1 MKSATWRAQVRSDY
15 ISASGGISAANR
27 RLLEAVHRESAGV
40 VTVPEAARIWNVDNR
55 RASRLLRSLAD
66 RGWLT
71 RPRRGLYVP
80 VPLEAAESGQWRED
94 SWLIAAKLFPDGY
107 IGGWSA
113 CEHWELTDQL
123 FRTVVVYTT
132 KRVNRREIDLA
143 GMDLRVK
150 VIRPDRRFGTRTVW
164 RGRVPV
170 QVSDPAR
177 TIVDILDDP
186 ELGGGIRQVADMVE
200 EFFAGEHRDD
210 ELLIKYGDRLGNRTV
225 FKRLGYLLE
234 ARDVPT
240 PALTAAARDRVSAG
254 ITTLDPSAPHRGRIL
269 TRWNLRLN
277 VAIGG
282 GR

>member
-1 MKSATWRAQVRSDY
+1 MRNDY
-15 ISASGGISAANR
+15 SSVSGGISAANR
-27 RLLEAVHRESAGV
+27 RLLEAVHREAAGV
-40 VTVPEAARIWNVDNR
+40 VTVADAARIWDVDKA

-71 RPRRGLYVP
+71 RPKRGLYVP

-94 SWLIAAKLFPDGY
+94 SWLIAVKLFPEGY

-132 KRVNRREIDLA
+132 KRVNRREIELA
-143 GMDLRVK
+143 GMELRVK
-150 VIRPDRRFGTRTVW
+150 VIRPERLFGTRTVW

-177 TIVDILDDP
+177 TIIDILDDP
-186 ELGGGIRQVADMVE
+186 ELGGGIRQVAEMVE
-200 EFFAGEHRDD
+200 EFTAGEHRDD
-210 ELLIKYGDRLGNRTV
+210 ELLIEYGDRLGNRTV

-234 ARDVPT
+234 ARDISA
-240 PALTAAARDRVSAG
+240 PALVAAARDRVSAG
-254 ITTLDPSAPHRGRIL
+254 ITTLDPSAPPGGRIL
-269 TRWNLRLN
+269 TRWNLRVN
-277 VAIGG
+277 VAVGG
-282 GR
+282 GA

>member
-1 MKSATWRAQVRSDY
+1 MRNDY
-15 ISASGGISAANR
+15 SSVSGGISAANR

-40 VTVPEAARIWNVDNR
+40 VTVPDAARIWDVDTP

-71 RPRRGLYVP
+71 RPKRGLYVP

-94 SWLIAAKLFPDGY
+94 SWLIAVKLFPDGY

-132 KRVNRREIDLA
+132 RRVNRREIDLS
-143 GMDLRVK
+143 GMDLRVR
-150 VIRPDRRFGTRTVW
+150 VIRSERRFGTRTVW

-186 ELGGGIRQVADMVE
+186 ELGGGIRQVADMLEAFVTSD
-200 EFFAGEHRDD
+200 HRDD
-210 ELLIKYGDRLGNRTV
+210 GLLIEYGDRLGNRTV

-234 ARDVPT
+234 ARDVPA
-240 PALTAAARDRVSAG
+240 PALVAAARDRVSAG
-254 ITTLDPSAPHRGRIL
+254 VTTLDPSAPKRGRIM

-282 GR
+282 SNG